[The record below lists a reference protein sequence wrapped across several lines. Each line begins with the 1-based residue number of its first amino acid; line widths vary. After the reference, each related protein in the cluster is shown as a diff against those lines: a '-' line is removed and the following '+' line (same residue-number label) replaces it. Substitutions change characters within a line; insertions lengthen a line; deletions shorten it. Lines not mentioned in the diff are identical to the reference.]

1 MLNYGIIRACVL
13 WEVKERLKLK
23 EDSDLVIKVKTTVF
37 NIVEELKNVEANKA
51 IEVSSWFLIKSN
63 YIKRLSNGSYN
74 KIPKSIKRGDIVR
87 VEFGINI
94 GEELSDENRD
104 GHFAIIWG
112 QQGFTFLV
120 IPLTTTIQIKN
131 PYAINLGKID
141 GLPQNTDSYAKLDYM
156 RWIDKNRIKFM
167 FQHDSGKIEISDTE
181 QNANII
187 NLIKSKMKEMYI
199 DN

>member
-1 MLNYGIIRACVL
+1 M
-13 WEVKERLKLK
+13 KLK